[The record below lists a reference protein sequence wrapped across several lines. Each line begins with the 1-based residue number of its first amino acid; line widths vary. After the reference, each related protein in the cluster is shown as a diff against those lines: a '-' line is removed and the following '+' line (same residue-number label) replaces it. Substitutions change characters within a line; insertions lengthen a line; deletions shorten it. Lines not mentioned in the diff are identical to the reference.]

1 MPGTGSGIKSVHMR
15 LIILG
20 AAAGGGFPQWNC
32 ACPNCTRAWRGDRAA
47 RRRTQNALAV
57 SVNGSDYVIFN
68 ASPDLRE
75 QILATAALH
84 PRSGKRDSPIAAV
97 VLTGGDVDFTAGL
110 LNLREGQRFGLYAGR
125 RILDLLDDSAIF
137 RVLDPELV
145 PRRELLRDVP
155 TRLVDGAGNDLGLSV
170 EPFVVPGKVA
180 LYAEDTSR
188 ADLGSAEG
196 DTIGL
201 RISDDSGK
209 AFFYVPGCAR
219 VSGDV
224 ARRLRGAALV
234 LFDGTLWHD
243 DEMIAAGLSA
253 KTGARMGHVSASGPA
268 GSIAA
273 FAGLDVARKVFVHVN
288 NSNPMILDDSPERA
302 EAERAGWTIAHDGM
316 EIEL

>member
-1 MPGTGSGIKSVHMR
+1 MK

-32 ACPNCTRAWRGDRAA
+32 ACPNCTKAWHGDPAA
-47 RRRTQNALAV
+47 RPRTQAALAV
-57 SVNGSDYVIFN
+57 SANDSDYVIFN

-75 QILATAALH
+75 QILATPALH
-84 PRSGKRDSPIAAV
+84 PRAGLRDSPIAAA

-110 LNLREGQRFGLYAGR
+110 LNLREGQRFGLYAGQ
-125 RILDLLDDSAIF
+125 RILDLLDDSVIF
-137 RVLDPELV
+137 RVLDPALV
-145 PRRELLRDVP
+145 PRRALERDRP
-155 TRLVDGAGNDLGLSV
+155 TRLADGAGRDLGLIV

-188 ADLGSAEG
+188 LDFGSSDG

-201 RISDDSGK
+201 RISDDSGR
-209 AFFYVPGCAR
+209 AFFYIPACAR
-219 VSGDV
+219 VSEDV
-224 ARRLRGAALV
+224 AERVKGAELV

-243 DEMIAAGLSA
+243 NEMIAAGLLP
-253 KTGARMGHVSASGPA
+253 KTGARMGHISAGGTE

-273 FAGLDVARKVFVHVN
+273 FAGLGVARKVFVHVN

-302 EAERAGWTIAHDGM
+302 EAERAGWTVAHDGM

>member
-1 MPGTGSGIKSVHMR
+1 MK

-32 ACPNCTRAWRGDRAA
+32 ACPNCNRARCGDPSAQP
-47 RRRTQNALAV
+47 RTQASLAV
-57 SVNGSDYVIFN
+57 SVNNSDYVIFN

-75 QILATAALH
+75 QILATKALH
-84 PRSGKRDSPIAAV
+84 PRAGLRDSPIAAA

-110 LNLREGQRFGLYAGR
+110 LNLREGQRFGLYASR
-125 RILDLLDDSAIF
+125 RILDLLDSSMIF
-137 RVLDPELV
+137 RVLDPDLV
-145 PRRELLRDVP
+145 ERRVLARDVP
-155 TRLVDGAGNDLGLSV
+155 NRLADGNGRDLGLVV

-180 LYAEDTSR
+180 LYAEDAGR
-188 ADLGSAEG
+188 PDFGSSDG

-209 AFFYVPGCAR
+209 SFFYIPGCAR
-219 VSGDV
+219 VSDDV
-224 ARRLRGAALV
+224 ASRVRDADLV

-243 DEMIAAGLSA
+243 NEMIDSGLSA
-253 KTGARMGHVSASGPA
+253 KSGARMGHVSAGGSE

-273 FAGLDVARKVFVHVN
+273 FAGLGVARKVFVHVN

-316 EIEL
+316 EIVL